1 MNCLATIVL
10 VAFPLLL
17 VLLILLLVF
26 LVLNLVQHAKT
37 SNVHIPN
44 TSMLGSRPSSSTD
57 RFVREHKH

>member
-10 VAFPLLL
+10 VAFPLLI
-17 VLLILLLVF
+17 VLLILLVF